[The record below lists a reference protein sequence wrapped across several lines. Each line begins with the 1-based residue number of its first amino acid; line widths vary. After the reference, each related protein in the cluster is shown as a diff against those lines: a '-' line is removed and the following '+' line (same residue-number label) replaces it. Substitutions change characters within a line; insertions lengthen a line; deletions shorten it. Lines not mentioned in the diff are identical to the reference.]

1 MMNRSLAFLERRLP
15 AQRREPAVS
24 IPTRTTTLR
33 RQLCVNIE
41 ANGSGPSLRHRRR
54 RRRDLQ
60 MPYPYP
66 YPPMSMPVD
75 YEQLQQ
81 LPQTKEDLHYNYPD
95 PGDSFFPLDYPINR
109 IKSGQEYAMYA
120 PFLERSNLARS
131 LYTNVNSSGSID
143 ELKGIAGT
151 LECSL
156 HNFLTNEMMVHSTVT
171 NETDEPVRDLTSSS
185 QEESTRSRNYVSLG
199 PQESKM
205 HLLTNLMCDTIYR
218 LNSFISSQTQ
228 IGEPQPTN
236 NFGLGWEG
244 LKSQRHLLHPSM
256 MMPAKISRS
265 SLPPVQTAEASTQTR
280 FSVVRMPWLRERRR
294 KRALRPTHIHLQ
306 NQGSSTEDLILW
318 PRILEAITT
327 NSSRENRL
335 QTQQFEQQSSGKCMR
350 DSGTTMWCPMDCCRG
365 YCEYAQLGKR
375 CDSPTCH
382 KRNEEDANLPLQPPP
397 LPTTAPP
404 TFLTQDEDE
413 YEVASKSIYI
423 ANADSQSTIGS
434 SIMTTSCTSES
445 RSEGGVQNT
454 HLSYDYIE
462 EEEEEVHPKRAGSL
476 DDWYK
481 SASKSLAELEEE
493 QEFYKAMDN
502 RRKTISS
509 RNKRLQTEP
518 ATSSASSGV
527 YIRATADMA
536 VSTSD
541 LNACRLRK
549 PIKSVLKPRR
559 VKSGQDFME
568 SAPGRLERLT
578 KVQFDKKVPHKL
590 ENIMGQTNRR
600 AEIKTRIPNE
610 IPSNAVAS
618 TLHPI
623 QYTPVKRKYLQESP
637 TKKKRAPKKFD
648 CSPLINPTP
657 SGLRKSPPYPSE
669 WWLG

>member
-1 MMNRSLAFLERRLP
+1 
-15 AQRREPAVS
+15 
-24 IPTRTTTLR
+24 
-33 RQLCVNIE
+33 
-41 ANGSGPSLRHRRR
+41 
-54 RRRDLQ
+54 

-81 LPQTKEDLHYNYPD
+81 LPQTKEDLHYGYPD
-95 PGDSFFPLDYPINR
+95 PGDAFFPLDYPINR

-120 PFLERSNLARS
+120 PSLERNNLARS
-131 LYTNVNSSGSID
+131 LYTNANSSGSMD

-156 HNFLTNEMMVHSTVT
+156 HNFLTNEMMVHSTET
-171 NETDEPVRDLTSSS
+171 NESEEPVRDFTSSS

-228 IGEPQPTN
+228 IGEHKSPSTMSTQPQPTY

-244 LKSQRHLLHPSM
+244 LKSQSHLLHPSM
-256 MMPAKISRS
+256 MMPAKISRR
-265 SLPPVQTAEASTQTR
+265 SLPPVHTAEASTQTR

-294 KRALRPTHIHLQ
+294 KRVLRPTCIHLQ
-306 NQGSSTEDLILW
+306 NQGSSTEDLNLW
-318 PRILEAITT
+318 PRILEAIAS
-327 NSSRENRL
+327 NNSRENHL
-335 QTQQFEQQSSGKCMR
+335 QTQQFEQQSTGKCMR

-382 KRNEEDANLPLQPPP
+382 KRNEEDATLPLQPPP

-413 YEVASKSIYI
+413 YEMASKSIYI
-423 ANADSQSTIGS
+423 ANADSQSTIG

-454 HLSYDYIE
+454 HLSYSYIE
-462 EEEEEVHPKRAGSL
+462 EEEEEEHPTRAGSL

-493 QEFYKAMDN
+493 QECYKAMEN
-502 RRKTISS
+502 PRKTLST

-541 LNACRLRK
+541 LNACRLRE
-549 PIKSVLKPRR
+549 PLKSALKPRR
-559 VKSGQDFME
+559 VKSGQDFMD
-568 SAPGRLERLT
+568 SAPGRLGRLT
-578 KVQFDKKVPHKL
+578 KVQFEKKVPHKL
-590 ENIMGQTNRR
+590 ENVMGQPNRR
-600 AEIKTRIPNE
+600 AEIKTRILNE
-610 IPSNAVAS
+610 IPSNAVTS

-623 QYTPVKRKYLQESP
+623 QYPPIKRKYLQETP

-648 CSPLINPTP
+648 CSPLISPTP
-657 SGLRKSPPYPSE
+657 SGVRKSPPYPSE